1 MEDVACGLGEFCK
14 FSRAVEVTYLTPL
27 RIVVSRAPDRLWRH
41 VPRVCM
47 IFGSSVNLCG
57 TLDHSRRLPRMLMY
71 PSEGSGRL
79 VYRQS

>member
-1 MEDVACGLGEFCK
+1 MLRAGL
-14 FSRAVEVTYLTPL
+14 
-27 RIVVSRAPDRLWRH
+27 VSFASFRELWKSHTNIRFKLLLAAHPIAYGAYVPH
-41 VPRVCM
+41 VCI

>member
-1 MEDVACGLGEFCK
+1 MKSTNIRE
-14 FSRAVEVTYLTPL
+14 
-27 RIVVSRAPDRLWRH
+27 LWKSHTNIRFKLLLAAHPIAYGAYVPH
-41 VPRVCM
+41 VCI

-57 TLDHSRRLPRMLMY
+57 RLDHSRRLPRMLMY

>member
-1 MEDVACGLGEFCK
+1 MLHAGLVSFASFRELWKSNTQHRFESLVA
-14 FSRAVEVTYLTPL
+14 
-27 RIVVSRAPDRLWRH
+27 APPIAYGAY
-41 VPRVCM
+41 VPRVCI